1 MTIKARIWQA
11 MLFETIAILLSL
23 GWVKL
28 LSFFGFTGSESQHN
42 SSILALLIGISLIAM
57 IWTFIYNLLFDKFF
71 TGEKLAR
78 PLWLRVLHIVGFE
91 SGLLGFTLPLVMWV
105 MNIGLWQAFML
116 DISLTLLILVYGFIF
131 YWIYDLVAH
140 KYSRK

>member
-1 MTIKARIWQA
+1 
-11 MLFETIAILLSL
+11 
-23 GWVKL
+23 
-28 LSFFGFTGSESQHN
+28 
-42 SSILALLIGISLIAM
+42 M

-91 SGLLGFTLPLVMWV
+91 GGLLGFTLPLVMWV

>member
-1 MTIKARIWQA
+1 MTTKARIGQA
-11 MLFETIAILLSL
+11 ILFETIAILLSL

>member
-1 MTIKARIWQA
+1 MTTKARIGQA
-11 MLFETIAILLSL
+11 ILFETIAILLSL

-42 SSILALLIGISLIAM
+42 ASILALLIGISLIAM
-57 IWTFIYNLLFDKFF
+57 IWTFVYNLLFDKFF

>member
-1 MTIKARIWQA
+1 MTTKARIGQA
-11 MLFETIAILLSL
+11 ILFETIAILLSL

-28 LSFFGFTGSESQHN
+28 LSLFGFTGSESQHN

-78 PLWLRVLHIVGFE
+78 PIWLRVLHIVGLE
-91 SGLLGFTLPLVMWV
+91 GGLLGFTLPLVMWV

>member
-11 MLFETIAILLSL
+11 ILFETIAILLSL

-28 LSFFGFTGSESQHN
+28 LSFFGFTGSESQPN

-78 PLWLRVLHIVGFE
+78 PLCLRVLHIVGFE
-91 SGLLGFTLPLVMWV
+91 GGLLGFTLPLVMWV

-116 DISLTLLILVYGFIF
+116 DISLTLLILVYGFMF

>member
-1 MTIKARIWQA
+1 MTTKARIGQA
-11 MLFETIAILLSL
+11 ILFETIAILLSL

-28 LSFFGFTGSESQHN
+28 LSFFGFTGSESQYN

-71 TGEKLAR
+71 TGEKLAC
-78 PLWLRVLHIVGFE
+78 PIWLRVLHIVGFE
-91 SGLLGFTLPLVMWV
+91 GGLLGFTLPLVMWV

>member
-1 MTIKARIWQA
+1 MTTKARIGQA
-11 MLFETIAILLSL
+11 ILFETIAILLSL

-57 IWTFIYNLLFDKFF
+57 IWTFVYNLLFDKFF

-78 PLWLRVLHIVGFE
+78 PLWLRVLHILGFE

>member
-1 MTIKARIWQA
+1 MTTKARIGQA
-11 MLFETIAILLSL
+11 ILFETIAILLSL

-28 LSFFGFTGSESQHN
+28 LSFFGFTGSKSQHN

-78 PLWLRVLHIVGFE
+78 PIWLRVLHIVGLE
-91 SGLLGFTLPLVMWV
+91 GGLLGFTLPLVMWV
-105 MNIGLWQAFML
+105 MNIGLWQAFLL